1 MSPFSLSLEYGA
13 TLGAP
18 GATSPRLLP
27 MDAMLLDS
35 MSSDADLRVPAQKQ
49 LATMH
54 KDDSSAFFSWLSKLL
69 ADTDLN
75 VRVRHAAS
83 VAMKQAMAA
92 TKPAPPPSKRPRHSK
107 KQRSARKATKRQA
120 APAPGAPGQGAAA
133 AAAADAAAAVAATA
147 PPGSDNL
154 EELFAIL
161 EGRWGGS
168 EEEMLDMLQNAVAQR
183 NAAAEASAEQ
193 SQLALPALAGA
204 PLLPVQ
210 QLQMELLQTL
220 AAEERQANYLRG
232 VGKQV
237 QQEQLLQK
245 LSDQQLL
252 EKLSPTK
259 PSGFDTVGTVA
270 SVRTPRGAARPRVR
284 KPATKPLTA
293 DEAFAR
299 ALAERKQ
306 QRPTATSTTWSARD
320 TRDPRVR
327 EWLVNKQMESTS
339 QETLDLVNWILILTR
354 QGKMTEDRLQTEMAN
369 FGPIPT
375 VWLRQIRVA
384 MKNAAYSQRLQ
395 NKRMNRQPSPPRE
408 RSGLMAISITAHNG
422 ERHVEH
428 EGPIGLLPEMG
439 HEENDEEGARED
451 SQAKKNIGDAL
462 LQAVKDMELDRIIN
476 VDGNSTSPRNT
487 REGSS
492 SSSSSSSSR
501 GKAGGGD
508 SRGKAKGQLNSSGG
522 ISLDDG
528 VSSPSFSSVSRRRL
542 KNGAPEVAVASMSAR

>member
-1 MSPFSLSLEYGA
+1 MLSPPRTRSAAHS
-13 TLGAP
+13 AP
-18 GATSPRLLP
+18 IPRWWF
-27 MDAMLLDS
+27 A
-35 MSSDADLRVPAQKQ
+35 PA
-49 LATMH
+49 APSCRGSRF
-54 KDDSSAFFSWLSKLL
+54 DSSCRAPRHGGPPLLLRGVGLALSTL
-69 ADTDLN
+69 T
-75 VRVRHAAS
+75 AS
-83 VAMKQAMAA
+83 
-92 TKPAPPPSKRPRHSK
+92 PAPPSPTPTPR
-107 KQRSARKATKRQA
+107 RRDAATSSTADAADADVVALACVTVTVA
-120 APAPGAPGQGAAA
+120 APPIDAADADAAPTTLAVAT
-133 AAAADAAAAVAATA
+133 AADAAAAVAATA

-492 SSSSSSSSR
+492 SSSSSSSSSR